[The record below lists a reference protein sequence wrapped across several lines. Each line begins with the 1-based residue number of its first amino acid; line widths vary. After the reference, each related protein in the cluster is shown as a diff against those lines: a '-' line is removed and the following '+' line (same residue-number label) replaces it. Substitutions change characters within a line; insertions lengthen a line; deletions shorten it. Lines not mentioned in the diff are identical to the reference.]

1 MEFTVFGEG
10 WLGEILGAAGVS
22 GAIREKVR
30 DVLASLAEGERGA
43 VEAEWKS
50 VDRMLKK
57 GRVAEALGQA
67 LGTVS
72 RTAEE
77 LRSLLGREAA
87 VLERPFSPFL
97 VRAGEVRAV
106 LHPPEDVRELA
117 RSGDELDT
125 LRALVLINGARR
137 LLVSWGAEVGGKKPR
152 RLIPRLEKD
161 VEDLRRMQAELPGE
175 DEFGEEDDLERE
187 MELADRF
194 ASTATRFARDLME
207 LHVSNTAHLEVRRRF
222 EILWNNVLQLAEDG
236 DMESASLEALQ
247 VLEEAFELAGMGG
260 GDTLE
265 RVDMLYGFFGEVEGL
280 RRAVDRL
287 AAISRDG
294 EGSMGAEEGRA
305 CIEAIRGALA
315 DMGLELA

>member
-22 GAIREKVR
+22 GAIRERVR
-30 DVLASLAEGERGA
+30 NALASLAEGERGA

-50 VDRMLKK
+50 IDRMLKK
-57 GRVAEALGQA
+57 GRLAEALGLA
-67 LGTVS
+67 LETVS
-72 RTAEE
+72 RTAGE
-77 LRSLLGREAA
+77 LRALLGQEAA
-87 VLERPFSPFL
+87 VLERPLSPFL
-97 VRAGEVRAV
+97 IGGGEVRKV
-106 LHPPEDVRELA
+106 LYAPEDVRELA
-117 RSGDELDT
+117 RSGDELDA

-137 LLVSWGAEVGGKKPR
+137 LLVSWGAGVGGKKPR

-175 DEFGEEDDLERE
+175 DEFGEDLERE
-187 MELADRF
+187 MEFADRF

-207 LHVSNTAHLEVRRRF
+207 LHVSNTAHPEVRRRF

-265 RVDMLYGFFGEVEGL
+265 KVDLLYGFFSEVEGL

-287 AAISRDG
+287 TAISRDG